1 MKDRDAVA
9 TLKGYFYQFDFTILQ
24 LLRLNN
30 INDIVMV
37 EGIEDVDITSEDC
50 KTAIQCKYYESTE
63 YNHSEIAEAIRYFLN
78 DYVERKNKNLK
89 EIKYMLYGYYSKGQE
104 KLPSLI
110 DVPFLKAKFLT
121 HRRKKD
127 GGGYEK
133 FKEYE
138 LLALSDIEIESFLKS
153 LKIDVNAQKIETQ
166 LQEIYK
172 QIIDIFHCTM
182 FEAEHYYYNN
192 ALKIIKNIS
201 ICSQAKDREISKGNF
216 LKSMDNK
223 ELLFN
228 QWFYAFRSQKEVFRK
243 IRKEFFTFLNV
254 APYERFFLIDVGDGE
269 FDLVL
274 LKDLIYLIIR
284 KWSKQT
290 LRSNELYCPYVYLHN
305 ISEEQL
311 AIIKKDLYRENII
324 FIDGYLFYKSDFYV
338 DELVAPVTH
347 ENKIQLKFI
356 NELSMIE
363 DVIKKTKKRVEIYQ
377 FYRNKAFYS
386 GLDNIKQIKI
396 QIMKLDNV
404 KEII

>member
-182 FEAEHYYYNN
+182 FEAEHYYYKIEYSN
-192 ALKIIKNIS
+192 A
-201 ICSQAKDREISKGNF
+201 
-216 LKSMDNK
+216 
-223 ELLFN
+223 
-228 QWFYAFRSQKEVFRK
+228 
-243 IRKEFFTFLNV
+243 
-254 APYERFFLIDVGDGE
+254 
-269 FDLVL
+269 
-274 LKDLIYLIIR
+274 
-284 KWSKQT
+284 
-290 LRSNELYCPYVYLHN
+290 
-305 ISEEQL
+305 SE
-311 AIIKKDLYRENII
+311 
-324 FIDGYLFYKSDFYV
+324 
-338 DELVAPVTH
+338 PP
-347 ENKIQLKFI
+347 
-356 NELSMIE
+356 
-363 DVIKKTKKRVEIYQ
+363 
-377 FYRNKAFYS
+377 FYRLRA
-386 GLDNIKQIKI
+386 I
-396 QIMKLDNV
+396 
-404 KEII
+404 